1 MVTQFK
7 KALYISTSILFTNI
21 FILNSNAETNTATDI
36 MSGIANIAN
45 SFSTTINQQENDLA
59 EEQTTQKTDVNTNT
73 SEQNQENA
81 TSEAP
86 DNINTDSETE
96 DSVIKQTIDSSN
108 TVISDQNNDPN
119 LTDIPTTSTAK
130 IGFIDQNG
138 NVLIA
143 PKETVFPSEM
153 KDGEL
158 YYFSRDVEKAKENIK
173 NNITPN
179 ENGQQPIPSTP
190 STNGDAVP
198 GQLPQQNNIP
208 QTQNP
213 AIPNE
218 NGQQPIPSTPPTNSD
233 VVPSQLPQQ
242 NNIPQTQ
249 PAIPNENGQQP
260 IPSIPSTN
268 GDVVPGQLPPQNPIP
283 QPQNP
288 TVPNENGQQ
297 TIPSIPSTN
306 GDVVPGQLP
315 QQNPDIQP
323 TKTPGIPASF
333 DMDKT
338 GKKPIMFQCYLA

>member
-1 MVTQFK
+1 MVTQLK
-7 KALYISTSILFTNI
+7 KALYISTSILFTNV

-36 MSGIANIAN
+36 MSGIAN

-81 TSEAP
+81 TSEATP
-86 DNINTDSETE
+86 DNINTVSEIE
-96 DSVIKQTIDSSN
+96 DNVIKQTIDISN

-119 LTDIPTTSTAK
+119 STDIPTTSTAK

-138 NVLIA
+138 NILIA

-179 ENGQQPIPSTP
+179 ENGQQPIPSTA

-208 QTQNP
+208 QTQP

-218 NGQQPIPSTPPTNSD
+218 NDQQPTSSTPQTNSD
-233 VVPSQLPQQ
+233 VAPVQLPQQ

-249 PAIPNENGQQP
+249 NPTVPNESGQQT
-260 IPSIPSTN
+260 IPSTPQTN
-268 GDVVPGQLPPQNPIP
+268 SDVVPGQLPP
-283 QPQNP
+283 
-288 TVPNENGQQ
+288 
-297 TIPSIPSTN
+297 
-306 GDVVPGQLP
+306 
-315 QQNPDIQP
+315 QNPDIQP

-333 DMDKT
+333 DLDKT

>member
-190 STNGDAVP
+190 
-198 GQLPQQNNIP
+198 
-208 QTQNP
+208 
-213 AIPNE
+213 
-218 NGQQPIPSTPPTNSD
+218 PTNSD

>member
-81 TSEAP
+81 TSEATP
-86 DNINTDSETE
+86 DNINTVSEIE
-96 DSVIKQTIDSSN
+96 DNVIKQTIDSSN

-119 LTDIPTTSTAK
+119 STDIPTTSTAK

-138 NVLIA
+138 NILIA

-173 NNITPN
+173 NNITKMVSN
-179 ENGQQPIPSTP
+179 LSLQLHQQMVMQFLVNCLSKTIFLKLNLLFQTKMVSNL
-190 STNGDAVP
+190 SL
-198 GQLPQQNNIP
+198 QLHKQI
-208 QTQNP
+208 
-213 AIPNE
+213 
-218 NGQQPIPSTPPTNSD
+218 
-233 VVPSQLPQQ
+233 V
-242 NNIPQTQ
+242 
-249 PAIPNENGQQP
+249 
-260 IPSIPSTN
+260 
-268 GDVVPGQLPPQNPIP
+268 
-283 QPQNP
+283 
-288 TVPNENGQQ
+288 
-297 TIPSIPSTN
+297 
-306 GDVVPGQLP
+306 
-315 QQNPDIQP
+315 
-323 TKTPGIPASF
+323 
-333 DMDKT
+333 M
-338 GKKPIMFQCYLA
+338 